1 MSPSQRTK
9 KREKKKTA
17 PLLSPSLLASV
28 QPPVSSLVRHPWTR
42 AYFVR
47 GVRLGLDARAYVSAS
62 VTLANA
68 SFAFEAAPA
77 PKKAPR
83 EGFQKVDPS
92 FKSLPAQLHCRW
104 SSFRSCA
111 PIHTVNCID
120 PCSASCA
127 NGCMGAE
134 ARGKHKSC

>member
-9 KREKKKTA
+9 KRTKKTA

-62 VTLANA
+62 VTLAIA

-83 EGFQKVDPS
+83 EGFQKVEPS
-92 FKSLPAQLHCRW
+92 FREPAGATPLQVGVFPLLRTHPYCQLYRSLLGIVCKRLH
-104 SSFRSCA
+104 
-111 PIHTVNCID
+111 
-120 PCSASCA
+120 
-127 NGCMGAE
+127 GG
-134 ARGKHKSC
+134 RGEG